1 MECKKWLILSLLVF
15 GSQILFAQSS
25 STTAPADEHSL
36 LGLSSD
42 SWSFYMDDE
51 NKVLFIDFETI
62 PVNLS
67 EVVIR
72 NRDGKVL
79 WKDELWK
86 LPVNSIYEVDLSAFP
101 AGNYEVELKT
111 FTGAMVKELR
121 LR

>member
-15 GSQILFAQSS
+15 GSQILFAQTSS
-25 STTAPADEHSL
+25 NAPSDQHSL

-42 SWSFYMDDE
+42 SWSFYMDHE

-72 NRDGKVL
+72 NREGKVV
-79 WKDELWK
+79 WKDELWN
-86 LPVNSIYEVDLSAFP
+86 LPVNSIYEVNLKPFP
-101 AGNYEVELKT
+101 AGDYEVELKS
-111 FTGAMVKELR
+111 FTGSMVKDLR